1 MDLAWGYMTGDLFLH
16 MLHTHLPS
24 EQGLRVPDPVV
35 ETPVTQAL
43 LPCCIFSW
51 VYIYIHRCILRLFR
65 PLCLTSVRAYHVQNF
80 VPSKTRRLYGHLNF
94 AD

>member
-51 VYIYIHRCILRLFR
+51 VYIYTPVHSTPVSTPLSHLRARIPRSEFR
-65 PLCLTSVRAYHVQNF
+65 PQQ
-80 VPSKTRRLYGHLNF
+80 
-94 AD
+94 D